1 MNNARILICLIM
13 ISVPV
18 LCAAQDLVPLKDVAG
33 FRDRLEKMS
42 ADVTTISSDFIQE
55 KNLVVFSEKII
66 SKGHF
71 YYRNDNR
78 IRWEYTSPYKYLIII
93 NNDQLYTSAEGNS
106 KVYDLQTNRM
116 FQEMNKFM
124 GSFIRGDILRNE
136 KDYAQQFF
144 ENSGHYYV
152 KLTPVSTR
160 VQQMLTGIDIW
171 FDKKDLSV
179 AGIKM
184 TEPGDDYT
192 RIDFTNRKLNTEIA
206 GEKFAF

>member
-1 MNNARILICLIM
+1 MNNAGFLIYLIM
-13 ISVPV
+13 IAVPAI
-18 LCAAQDLVPLKDVAG
+18 CNAQDLSPMKDVAG

-55 KNLVVFSEKII
+55 KNLAVFSEKII

-71 YYRNDNR
+71 VYRNDNK
-78 IRWEYTSPYKYLIII
+78 IRWEYTSPYRYLIII
-93 NNDQLYTSAEGNS
+93 NNDQLYTSTEGNS
-106 KVYDLQTNRM
+106 KVYDIQANRM

-124 GSFIRGDILRNE
+124 SSFIRGDILRNE
-136 KDYAQQFF
+136 KDYTPQFF
-144 ENSGHYYV
+144 ENTSHYYV

-171 FDKKDLSV
+171 FDKNDFSV
-179 AGIKM
+179 AGIRL

-192 RIDFTNRKLNTEIA
+192 KIDFTNRKLNTEIT
-206 GEKFAF
+206 GEKFTF

>member
-1 MNNARILICLIM
+1 MNNARILICLVM
-13 ISVPV
+13 FTASAV
-18 LCAAQDLVPLKDVAG
+18 CNAQDLSPMKDVAG

-42 ADVTTISSDFIQE
+42 ANVTTISSDFIQE
-55 KNLVVFSEKII
+55 KNLVVFAEKII

-71 YYRNDNR
+71 FYRNDNR

-93 NNDQLYTSAEGNS
+93 NNDQLYTSTEGSS

-124 GSFIRGDILRNE
+124 SSFIRGDILRNE
-136 KDYAQQFF
+136 KDYTPQFF
-144 ENSGHYYV
+144 ENTSHYYV

-179 AGIKM
+179 AGIRM

-192 RIDFTNRKLNTEIA
+192 RIDFTNRKLNTDIT

>member
-1 MNNARILICLIM
+1 MTNARMLICLVT
-13 ISVPV
+13 ISVSWI
-18 LCAAQDLVPLKDVAG
+18 CNAQDLSPMKDVNG

-42 ADVTTISSDFIQE
+42 ATVTTIASDFIQE

-71 YYRNDNR
+71 FYRNDNR

-93 NNDQLYTSAEGNS
+93 NNDRLYTSAEGNS

-124 GSFIRGDILRNE
+124 TSFISGDILRNE
-136 KDYAQQFF
+136 KDYTPQFF
-144 ENSGHYYV
+144 ENTSHYYV
-152 KLTPVSTR
+152 RLTPVSAR
-160 VQQMLTGIDIW
+160 VQQMLTAIDIW
-171 FDKKDLSV
+171 FDKNDLSV

-192 RIDFTNRKLNTEIA
+192 RIDFTNRKLNTEIS